1 MELCWSQEPKQRPSF
16 TELIQLLLPYV
27 SEEAIARMKFEER
40 SFYFEQKRKEQMGLD
55 EQSET
60 KPSRREF
67 KKKDYMN
74 DKDRPP
80 DDGSDRPLTET
91 EKSDL
96 MDSTFIQ
103 YNNNSNT
110 SSENHR
116 LSDFTVQGDRAD
128 EPLMNH
134 QASSEFLEN
143 GGSMASLSGTD
154 SNDKDDLSKPILVK
168 PAERSIV
175 PMHHPLTTMTNGPQE
190 CRKSRQE
197 SISCQSSSSASES
210 NGENFETLIDAD
222 TNAPLNGNLPNG
234 NILLNS

>member
-1 MELCWSQEPKQRPSF
+1 MEQCWSTDPNQRPKF
-16 TELIQLLLPYV
+16 TEIVRLLLAYV
-27 SEEAIARMKFEER
+27 SDEAIERLKFKER
-40 SFYFEQKRKEQMGLD
+40 SFYYEKSREQPVDLD
-55 EQSET
+55 EESEQNH
-60 KPSRREF
+60 SRREF
-67 KKKDYMN
+67 KKDYMN

-103 YNNNSNT
+103 YSNSNNNSNT
-110 SSENHR
+110 SSEHHR

-128 EPLMNH
+128 DPVVNH

-143 GGSMASLSGTD
+143 GSVASLSGTD
-154 SNDKDDLSKPILVK
+154 SNDKDDLSKPILGK
-168 PAERSIV
+168 PAEQVIV
-175 PMHHPLTTMTNGPQE
+175 QIQGLNNGPPE

-210 NGENFETLIDAD
+210 NGENFENLMDAES
-222 TNAPLNGNLPNG
+222 NAPLNGNLPNG